1 MDFSSLTPAQQK
13 AVRYRG
19 GPLMVVAGPGTGKT
33 RTLTFRIAHLLET
46 RIARPDQILGITF
59 TNKAAD
65 EIRTRI
71 EGLAVQTQL
80 SHLPRVTTFHGF
92 CFRFLHENLAPPS
105 QLLSETEALTVL
117 KEAVREKDPRFPAP
131 QFKELS
137 RRISAAKNNRIPA
150 ADSSHLPEWETY
162 PAWPGLYR
170 AYQDKLSHNNYWDF
184 DELILQALALL
195 EDNPQLQT
203 DTRQRYPFVLVDE
216 FQDINL
222 IQFDL
227 FKRLTRLDE
236 EWMVIGDPNQAIYG
250 FRGASADFFSRLK
263 QETPSLA
270 EIRLEETFRLNQTIL
285 TASSQVIRA
294 SSLSPSPTLISTKKG
309 EPFISVM
316 ASASDDQEGVAI
328 TRLIEV
334 EMGGLGFLSKG
345 EKRFSETRHKKPRS
359 FADFA
364 VLYRLHLQGE
374 TIARAFLKKGI
385 PFQRVQEIHWAER
398 PEVRT
403 CLTYL
408 KRSQPLEIPPAPA
421 LNELFS
427 RGVVDPKAISLEGA
441 DALKKLLSWAAA
453 FKGTLGEFLDLLS
466 VQTGLDTYEP
476 DQEKVSLLTLHAAKG
491 LEFPFVIIA
500 GCEANLL
507 PLSLLKESDP
517 EEERRLFYVGLT
529 RAQDK
534 LVLTWA
540 RKRNLFGQ
548 YLSQS
553 PSPFLEDIE
562 AELKSQVSS
571 AEKKPSAHPK
581 KKQMSLFS

>member
-1 MDFSSLTPAQQK
+1 MDLSSLTPAQQK

-33 RTLTFRIAHLLET
+33 RTLTFRIAHLLEA

-59 TNKAAD
+59 TNRVAD

-150 ADSSHLPEWETY
+150 ANSSHLPEWETY
-162 PAWPGLYR
+162 PAWSGLYQ

-270 EIRLEETFRLNQTIL
+270 EIRLEETFRLNQTVLKASIQIIQGSIQPSPIKL
-285 TASSQVIRA
+285 RSQKGGEGVIPVLVTASEEEE
-294 SSLSPSPTLISTKKG
+294 G
-309 EPFISVM
+309 EEV
-316 ASASDDQEGVAI
+316 
-328 TRLIEV
+328 TRLIEK
-334 EMGGLGFLSKG
+334 EMGGLTFLDQG
-345 EKRFSETRHKKPRS
+345 ERSYARDLLTRS
-359 FADFA
+359 FSDFA
-364 VLYRLHLQGE
+364 VLYRLHAQGE
-374 TIARAFLKKGI
+374 GLARAFMKKGI

-548 YLSQS
+548 CLSQS

>member
-1 MDFSSLTPAQQK
+1 MDLSSLTPAQQK
-13 AVRYRG
+13 AVRHRG

-33 RTLTFRIAHLLET
+33 RTLTFRIAHLLEA

-71 EGLAVQTQL
+71 EGLVVQTQP

-92 CFRFLHENLAPPS
+92 CFRFLHENLATPS
-105 QLLSETEALTVL
+105 QLLSETEALAVL

-150 ADSSHLPEWETY
+150 ANSSHLPEWETY
-162 PAWPGLYR
+162 PAWPGLYQ

-236 EWMVIGDPNQAIYG
+236 EWMIIGDPNQAIYG

-270 EIRLEETFRLNQTIL
+270 EIRLEETFRLNPTVLKASIQVIQGSIQPSPIKL
-285 TASSQVIRA
+285 RSQKGGEGVIPVLVTASEEEE
-294 SSLSPSPTLISTKKG
+294 G
-309 EPFISVM
+309 EEV
-316 ASASDDQEGVAI
+316 
-328 TRLIEV
+328 TRLIEK
-334 EMGGLGFLSKG
+334 EMGGLTFLDQG
-345 EKRFSETRHKKPRS
+345 ERSYARDILTRS
-359 FADFA
+359 FSDFA
-364 VLYRLHLQGE
+364 VLYRLHAQGE
-374 TIARAFLKKGI
+374 GLARAFMKKGI

-408 KRSQPLEIPPAPA
+408 KRSHPLEIPPAPA

-427 RGVVDPKAISLEGA
+427 RGVMDPKAISLEGA

-571 AEKKPSAHPK
+571 AGKKPSAHPK
-581 KKQMSLFS
+581 KKQMSLFN

>member
-13 AVRYRG
+13 AVRHRG

-33 RTLTFRIAHLLET
+33 RTLTFRIAHLLEA
-46 RIARPDQILGITF
+46 RIAWPDQILGITF

-71 EGLAVQTQL
+71 EGLVVQTQP

-92 CFRFLHENLAPPS
+92 CFRFLHENLATPG
-105 QLLSETEALTVL
+105 QMLSETEALAVL
-117 KEAVREKDPRFPAP
+117 KEAVREKDPRFPAS

-150 ADSSHLPEWETY
+150 ANSSHLPEWETY
-162 PAWPGLYR
+162 PAWPGLYQ

-195 EDNPQLQT
+195 EDNSRLQT

-227 FKRLTRLDE
+227 FKRLIRLDE

-270 EIRLEETFRLNQTIL
+270 EIRLEETFRLNPTVLKASIQVIQGSIQPSPIKL
-285 TASSQVIRA
+285 RSQKGGEGVIPVLVTASEEEE
-294 SSLSPSPTLISTKKG
+294 G
-309 EPFISVM
+309 EEV
-316 ASASDDQEGVAI
+316 
-328 TRLIEV
+328 TRLIEK
-334 EMGGLGFLSKG
+334 EMGGLTFLDQG
-345 EKRFSETRHKKPRS
+345 ERSYARDLLTRS
-359 FADFA
+359 FSDFA
-364 VLYRLHLQGE
+364 VLYRLHAQGE
-374 TIARAFLKKGI
+374 GLARAFMKKGI

-398 PEVRT
+398 PEIRS
-403 CLTYL
+403 CLHYL
-408 KRSQPLEIPPAPA
+408 KTTIHPDIPANQA
-421 LNELFS
+421 IKELFT
-427 RGVVDPKAISLEGA
+427 RRIIEPKSLSLEGA

-453 FKGTLGEFLDLLS
+453 FKGTLGEFLEILS
-466 VQTGLDTYEP
+466 IQTSLDTYEP

-491 LEFPFVIIA
+491 LEFPVVIIA

-553 PSPFLEDIE
+553 PSPFLEDIG

-571 AEKKPSAHPK
+571 AGKKPSAHPK
-581 KKQMSLFS
+581 KKQMSLFN

>member
-1 MDFSSLTPAQQK
+1 M
-13 AVRYRG
+13 
-19 GPLMVVAGPGTGKT
+19 
-33 RTLTFRIAHLLET
+33 
-46 RIARPDQILGITF
+46 
-59 TNKAAD
+59 
-65 EIRTRI
+65 
-71 EGLAVQTQL
+71 
-80 SHLPRVTTFHGF
+80 
-92 CFRFLHENLAPPS
+92 
-105 QLLSETEALTVL
+105 
-117 KEAVREKDPRFPAP
+117 
-131 QFKELS
+131 
-137 RRISAAKNNRIPA
+137 
-150 ADSSHLPEWETY
+150 PEWETY
-162 PAWPGLYR
+162 PAWPGLYQ

-236 EWMVIGDPNQAIYG
+236 EWMIIGDPNQAIYG

-270 EIRLEETFRLNQTIL
+270 EIRLEETFRLNPTVLKASIQVIQGSIQPSPIKL
-285 TASSQVIRA
+285 QSQKGGEGVIPVLVTASEEEE
-294 SSLSPSPTLISTKKG
+294 G
-309 EPFISVM
+309 EEV
-316 ASASDDQEGVAI
+316 
-328 TRLIEV
+328 TRLIEK
-334 EMGGLGFLSKG
+334 EMGGLTFLDQG
-345 EKRFSETRHKKPRS
+345 ERSYARDLPTRS
-359 FADFA
+359 FSDFA
-364 VLYRLHLQGE
+364 VLYRLHAQGE
-374 TIARAFLKKGI
+374 GLARAFMKKGI
-385 PFQRVQEIHWAER
+385 PFQRVQETHWAER

-408 KRSQPLEIPPAPA
+408 KSSQPLEIPPAPA
-421 LNELFS
+421 LNALFS

-571 AEKKPSAHPK
+571 AGKLTGTLK
-581 KKQMSLFS
+581 KKQMSLSAKRYSHDRPLL